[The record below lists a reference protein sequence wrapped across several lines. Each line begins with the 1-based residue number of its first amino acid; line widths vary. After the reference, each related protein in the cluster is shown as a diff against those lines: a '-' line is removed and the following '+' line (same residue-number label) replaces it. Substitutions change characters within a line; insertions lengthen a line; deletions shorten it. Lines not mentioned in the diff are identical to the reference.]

1 MRHRSNPPHAR
12 ETRLQTT
19 LRLRTVTTRS
29 EPVPALNGSA
39 PMMTFSARWRVE
51 LRRQAIALL
60 EERRYEELLGVL
72 CSAREQH
79 PYDLEILRSIRVLE
93 HHLIDDHGEA
103 A

>member
-1 MRHRSNPPHAR
+1 VTAHVETPPS
-12 ETRLQTT
+12 L
-19 LRLRTVTTRS
+19 
-29 EPVPALNGSA
+29 
-39 PMMTFSARWRVE
+39 TFSGAWRAE

-60 EERRYEELLGVL
+60 EARRYEDLLGVL

-79 PYDLEILRSIRVLE
+79 PHDLEILRSIRVLE

>member
-1 MRHRSNPPHAR
+1 
-12 ETRLQTT
+12 
-19 LRLRTVTTRS
+19 
-29 EPVPALNGSA
+29 
-39 PMMTFSARWRVE
+39 MTFSARWRLE

-60 EERRYEELLGVL
+60 EARRYEELLGVL

-79 PYDLEILRSIRVLE
+79 PHDLEILRSIRVLE